1 MKTFDEMLDAEKQ
14 AIGEY
19 VMSRGRE
26 LAKFEANREVLAAGM
41 AAFKRVEEEFGG
53 ADGGT
58 YGGAHYVWAYL
69 LGSGLQ
75 IYASN
80 LKSFGEV
87 GPYLKALRAALPQF
101 KIEERMH
108 KELEYSCKIG
118 PFSLTFQVSHSEA
131 TCRKVQVGT
140 ETKEVPVYKIVCDGQ
155 SPEQEELGPQFGEV
169 DRPLNASPD
178 YGLHNNPSNGGI

>member
-19 VMSRGRE
+19 VMSRGLE
-26 LAKFEANREVLAAGM
+26 LAKFEANREVFAAGM
-41 AAFKRVEEEFGG
+41 AAFKRVEEEF
-53 ADGGT
+53 ADG
-58 YGGAHYVWAYL
+58 YYVRSHYVWAYL

-108 KELEYSCKIG
+108 KELEYSCRIG

-140 ETKEVPVYKIVCDGQ
+140 ETKEVPVYKIVCDGAE
-155 SPEQEELGPQFGEV
+155 PTAVLEQP
-169 DRPLNASPD
+169 AYSI
-178 YGLHNNPSNGGI
+178 HNNPANGGI